1 MNGSVATRVLLLSAL
16 LLGCSGEGF
25 DDEAG
30 LLGAAYAAA
39 GAPGLQGA
47 AAGAGGAVDAGD
59 QPSTGLNACTLLI
72 RYELSDPALDTRGAG
87 GGARS
92 LGWGATEVGR
102 VVSPVPVVEGAVVV
116 EAAATVAVDERN
128 PARWPRLWVEGFEEK
143 AVPVAGLPRSR
154 FWWDVGSRQRELLV
168 LGAAG
173 LELDGVECSVD
184 VLAVELWDCAP

>member
-1 MNGSVATRVLLLSAL
+1 MNGSVEARVLLLSAL
-16 LLGCSGEGF
+16 LLGCSGEGL
-25 DDEAG
+25 DDDAG
-30 LLGAAYAAA
+30 MLGAAFAAA
-39 GAPGLQGA
+39 GAPSLQGA
-47 AAGAGGAVDAGD
+47 AAGAGGAVDAVDERSSGVND
-59 QPSTGLNACTLLI
+59 CTLLF
-72 RYELSDPALDTRGAG
+72 RYEPSHPALDTRGAA

-128 PARWPRLWVEGFEEK
+128 PARWPLLWVEGFEEK
-143 AVPVAGLPRSR
+143 TVPVAGLPRSR

-173 LELDGVECSVD
+173 LELDGVECSID